1 LDIKL
6 AKELEIPPLTVETS
20 LESCIIKHGEVMQA
34 ALMELEV
41 GAWNFRYNKHSG
53 GVVLVNR
60 VQS

>member
-1 LDIKL
+1 
-6 AKELEIPPLTVETS
+6 
-20 LESCIIKHGEVMQA
+20 MQA